1 MTRDNRQILVNPH
14 SSQEKVPVGALNL
27 GEIAVQHNNVE
38 DAALYVETVAD
49 SESANTIAKFITE
62 KAIDSKIEDAIDIV
76 QMEIDGI
83 NEAVG
88 LPHDPEMWDSG
99 LTLWDAI
106 EQTYEEMTAGT
117 AAATTKLEIDGDDEK
132 YLALRSV
139 KDDESSAVTYYI
151 KTEGIDERVESA
163 YTITEAEIESL
174 NDQVEELSGATQ
186 EIEEALEELE
196 ELVEKNEVTSDDNTI
211 IIEANSAKTDLSVH
225 IDNTTIVKDNNGVL
239 SADLEVVALDS
250 TEIAALQDAN
260 VKEAYKLIYATD
272 ENRAAIGDIVKIYK
286 DSSLY
291 NVYLGHVDDELVS
304 EDDPTVVPGS
314 GDTALCLIYET
325 ANGTYELVAID
336 VNDFLEESE
345 FADGLQV
352 VNHVVSVKVDEASEE
367 VATGSTS
374 ADTVPVL
381 SVSEDGV
388 KINHIQDAINYT
400 ISLLNADEAGSD
412 EHVQVEVEQEGG
424 LVSSVIV
431 TTSDIASEEELNTVE
446 EAVGL
451 AADGSY
457 IKKSGTN
464 YLDDAT
470 SVEGEIDAIDK
481 ALKAISQKLSAAE
494 VVEGQSV
501 ENWVTLGVSDDNSG
515 TTAVTINDSALAEE
529 LLEIHS
535 AITAEEAA
543 REAADDLL
551 RGTEAE
557 STSAETSLWGIKKL
571 ISNITTT
578 LVKDVTVSTGET
590 LIDVEKEDTPEGD
603 LYTVSSTERLN
614 NAVELAE
621 SSVQEVAFAAVAEKN
636 ETVYG
641 SNAGAEIVPADSG
654 EGSLLKLDLS
664 TIKIDCGLY

>member
-225 IDNTTIVKDNNGVL
+225 IDNTTIVKGNNGVL

-381 SVSEDGV
+381 SVSENGV

-446 EAVGL
+446 GAVGL

-557 STSAETSLWGIKKL
+557 STSADTSLWGIKKL

-590 LIDVEKEDTPEGD
+590 LIAVEKEDTPEGD

-621 SSVQEVAFAAVAEKN
+621 SSVQEVAFAAVAEKD